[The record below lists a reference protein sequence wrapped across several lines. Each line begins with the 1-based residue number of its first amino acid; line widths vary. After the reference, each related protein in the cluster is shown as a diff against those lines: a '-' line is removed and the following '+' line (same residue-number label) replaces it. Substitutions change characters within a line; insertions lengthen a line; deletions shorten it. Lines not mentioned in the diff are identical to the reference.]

1 VQHVSKTLLVLTG
14 AIEASCAAAPH
25 SFSRP
30 TVREETADAYASTS
44 RQSDLG
50 PQKPAA
56 DVAHVDDRTADVPPR
71 WVTLEAALTVAT
83 PDDGKL
89 TIVAGKDLRR
99 DTPPALIT
107 VLHANCVESTD
118 NCSFLRELADGRA
131 VLVCPMGNVP
141 CGNGGAVWGGGLQA
155 LVAIVERALGTAES
169 TLGETRPR
177 MHDVLFGSSGGAFAA
192 RNLINSGRTGWFGL
206 VLVGAKIQ
214 LDLAATRRAGV
225 HRVLLAAPDG
235 DAAASAMRAEKTT
248 LCRAGIPARFI
259 SLGSHGHGMD
269 DASPAKLAVHMD
281 WVMGITDDEPSPVGC
296 P

>member
-1 VQHVSKTLLVLTG
+1 VTLLVLSSTV
-14 AIEASCAAAPH
+14 EASCAAAPH
-25 SFSRP
+25 AFPRAKDRALSGDAQ
-30 TVREETADAYASTS
+30 VRIAPRSEDGHQE
-44 RQSDLG
+44 
-50 PQKPAA
+50 PAA
-56 DVAHVDDRTADVPPR
+56 DAARVDERKADLPPPPR
-71 WVTLEAALTVAT
+71 WAALETALTVAT
-83 PDDGKL
+83 PGSGKL
-89 TIVAGKDLRR
+89 TIVAGKDLPR
-99 DTPPALIT
+99 DPPPALIT

-155 LVAIVERALGTAES
+155 LVDIVDRALVTTET
-169 TLGETRPR
+169 TLGESRPR
-177 MHDVLFGSSGGAFAA
+177 AHDILFGSSGGAFAA

-206 VLVGAKIQ
+206 VLVGAKIE
-214 LDLAATRRAGV
+214 LDLAAARRAGI

-235 DAAASAMRAEKTT
+235 DAAAGAMRAEKAT

-269 DASPAKLAVHMD
+269 DASPGKLAAHMD
-281 WVMGITDDEPSPVGC
+281 WVMGITDDAPSPVGC

>member
-1 VQHVSKTLLVLTG
+1 MTRQSGLG
-14 AIEASCAAAPH
+14 PQRPAAEVA
-25 SFSRP
+25 R
-30 TVREETADAYASTS
+30 VDERTADAS
-44 RQSDLG
+44 
-50 PQKPAA
+50 
-56 DVAHVDDRTADVPPR
+56 PR
-71 WVTLEAALTVAT
+71 WLTLESRLTVAT
-83 PDDGKL
+83 PADGML

-99 DTPPALIT
+99 DTQPALIT
-107 VLHANCVESTD
+107 VLHANCVESID

-131 VLVCPMGNVP
+131 VLVCPKGNVP
-141 CGNGGAVWGGGLQA
+141 CGNGAAVWGGGLQA
-155 LVAIVERALGTAES
+155 LVDIVDRALLTTET

-177 MHDVLFGSSGGAFAA
+177 KHDILFGSSGGAFAA
-192 RNLINSGRTGWFGL
+192 RNLINSGRTGWSGL

-214 LDLAATRRAGV
+214 LDLAATRRAGI

-235 DAAASAMRAEKTT
+235 DAAATAMRAEKTT

-269 DASPAKLAVHMD
+269 DASPGKLAAHMD